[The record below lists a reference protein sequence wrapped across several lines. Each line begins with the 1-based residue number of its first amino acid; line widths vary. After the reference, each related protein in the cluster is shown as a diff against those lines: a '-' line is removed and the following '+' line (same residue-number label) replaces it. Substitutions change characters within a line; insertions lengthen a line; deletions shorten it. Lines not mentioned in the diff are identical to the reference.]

1 MFLTPNSELYLRSGL
16 AKSAFKPDIYGGLP
30 VDYYLGGIETAAL
43 LLRRQRTAVRFYMTH
58 DAYLAFYRPREEA
71 AAALKKQNKAAPV
84 WLRFMR
90 GLMSTEQYRRL
101 NAITAG
107 SQELSAAAAARLL
120 AAMAATT
127 VEIAP
132 GVRKSLTEVDE
143 AVKAVA
149 SGAVPPELREAVERA
164 GGAEKYLAQLAA
176 ELTYKAQPTLASIA
190 EELQEYAELRQEA
203 LEAASA
209 LAGGQGY
216 TPEGLSVWHYLDD
229 EYEFRKR
236 VQLLRNAYRM
246 LRLFTAAVTEVD
258 RQHQAAERGG
268 VSGVTLMR
276 DVAQLCDIL
285 PSEAA
290 LGRAARAVFAAKL
303 ARRELL
309 VYERSA
315 SLRPAIFVDKS
326 GSMAGR
332 LSDGVEKIAVAAGL
346 ALALYRRFGGLVYL
360 FDTEAERVSPRD
372 VVKTLLSIR
381 ADGGTS
387 IDAVI
392 QEISRLGSSYVYV
405 IVSDGITEAS
415 DELLPRLARLADRIR
430 LILVPPADDGYNW
443 VELLRRRGRV
453 YKAED
458 VASFMT
464 AAKAVLA

>member
-1 MFLTPNSELYLRSGL
+1 MFLTPNTDAYLRAGL

-58 DAYLAFYRPREEA
+58 DMFLSFYRPREEA
-71 AAALKKQNKAAPV
+71 AGALKKQNKAAPV
-84 WLRFMR
+84 WLRFVR
-90 GLMSTEQYRRL
+90 SLMSTDQYKRL
-101 NAITAG
+101 NAVTAG

-149 SGAVPPELREAVERA
+149 SGNVPPELREAVERA
-164 GGAEKYLAQLAA
+164 GGPEKYLAQLAA

-190 EELQEYAELRQEA
+190 EELSQYVELRQEA

-236 VQLLRNAYRM
+236 VALLRNAHRM
-246 LRLFTAAVTEVD
+246 LRLFTAAATEVD

-276 DVAQLCDIL
+276 DVAQLCDLL

-290 LGRAARAVFAAKL
+290 LARAARALFAAKL
-303 ARRELL
+303 ARRDLL

-315 SLRPAIFVDKS
+315 SLKPVIFVDKS

-332 LSDGVEKIAVAAGL
+332 FGGGVEKIAAAAGL
-346 ALALYRRFGGLVYL
+346 ALALHRRFGGLVYL
-360 FDTEAERVSPRD
+360 FDTEAEQVKPRD

-392 QEISRLGSSYVYV
+392 QEILRLGSSYVYI

-415 DELLPRLARLADRIR
+415 DELLPQLARLSDRVR
-430 LILVPPADDGYNW
+430 LILIPPADDGYNW
-443 VELLRRRGRV
+443 VEVLKRRGRV
-453 YKAED
+453 YMAED
-458 VASFMT
+458 VASFAE
-464 AAKAVLA
+464 AAKAALA